1 MLNDLVYIL
10 SHFVL
15 TLSLC
20 SNTNIVI
27 SGTINDDPISIYEGN
42 AEWNGNLEA
51 DFKYFGSAIGGNTED
66 PLGFSDTVKHIAA
79 DCRVSPGNFHC
90 E

>member
-1 MLNDLVYIL
+1 MYIL

-20 SNTNIVI
+20 LNTKIVI
-27 SGTINDDPISIYEGN
+27 SLTAGTINDDPISIYEGN
-42 AEWNGNLEA
+42 HESNGNLEA
-51 DFKYFGSAIGGNTED
+51 DFKYFGSAFCVNTEG
-66 PLGFSDTVKHIAA
+66 PLGFRDSVKHIAA
-79 DCRVSPGNFHC
+79 DCRVSPGNLYC